1 MIFTLLPLL
10 IAFGFLAIFDLLD
23 SKRINIIFILIG
35 VFLVLLMN
43 TFSFLNGLL
52 LYAGI
57 ISIIAL
63 LFIKRLGLGDKI
75 LLATSFLIYPF
86 YLIWL
91 IILVALLLSKPF
103 LKIKSW
109 LAYHLFKRES
119 VSVAFYPFLFI
130 STLIIYLFLSVI

>member
-1 MIFTLLPLL
+1 MIFNLFPLL
-10 IAFGFLAIFDLLD
+10 IAFGFLAVFDLLG
-23 SKRINIIFILIG
+23 SKRINILFILIG
-35 VFLVLLMN
+35 VFIVLLMN
-43 TFSFLNGLL
+43 AFSLLNGLL

-57 ISIIAL
+57 ASIIAL

-130 STLIIYLFLSVI
+130 SALIIYLFLSII